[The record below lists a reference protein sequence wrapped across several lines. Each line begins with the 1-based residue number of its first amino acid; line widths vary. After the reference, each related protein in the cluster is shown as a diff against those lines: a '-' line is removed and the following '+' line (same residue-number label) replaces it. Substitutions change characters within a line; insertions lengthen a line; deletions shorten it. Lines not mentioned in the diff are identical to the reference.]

1 MHDMSLVNSFQKQL
15 VSVRIPWELNRR
27 LDEHLGRVYTKESI
41 IMAINTTKELLN
53 RIAPLV
59 ELLVKL
65 AIINLDVA
73 VNFL

>member
-1 MHDMSLVNSFQKQL
+1 
-15 VSVRIPWELNRR
+15 
-27 LDEHLGRVYTKESI
+27 
-41 IMAINTTKELLN
+41 MAINTTKELLN

-65 AIINLDVA
+65 EIINLDVA